1 MTKMARAMFNWRML
15 IILAMGIA
23 SGLPLLLIGS
33 TLKAWCTEAGLD
45 LTIIGFFSLVGLPYT
60 FKFLLAPAFDRIVPP
75 FLGRRRGWLLITQ
88 IGLIASLIALSMS
101 DPKQSTVIVA
111 ALAFLIALFS
121 ATQDIAIDAYRV
133 EILQPS
139 EFGLGNSV
147 YIMGYRLAMLFAGA
161 FALFLADHIPW
172 STVYLIMG
180 VTMSI
185 GVITTFL
192 CPEPVIDEPAPINW
206 KEACIEPIAEFL
218 KRPHI
223 WWILGFITLYK
234 VGDLMAAEMTMPFF
248 LKTGFTK
255 TDIATV
261 VKIGGI
267 IATIVGGLVGGAILM
282 KIGMKRSLWLFG
294 ILQSVSTMLLAWIAQ
309 LGPSIPA
316 LWVVISF
323 ENLASGMGTAAYSAY
338 MASLVNKKFTATQYA
353 ILTSLMGIPRV
364 IIAAPTGYMAKHLG
378 WQTFFIT
385 CGFAALPGLLILLK
399 IGKWTSEVHESQ
411 RPPAEPE
418 AFVS

>member
-1 MTKMARAMFNWRML
+1 MLNWRML

-133 EILQPS
+133 EILQPA

-172 STVYLIMG
+172 STVYMIMG

-185 GVITTFL
+185 GVITTLL
-192 CPEPVIDEPAPINW
+192 CPEPKVDEPGPINW

-411 RPPAEPE
+411 RAPAEPE
-418 AFVS
+418 AFIS